1 MVSTR
6 PTKSIHHKRGM
17 NTDMTLQ
24 KRSTTSLNMI
34 GYKNSAVM
42 DLVLFSRNQTI
53 NLRFQSVC
61 IRRLSNQYFKATV
74 MEPLVENLKKQVTCS
89 ICLDTYTDPK
99 ILSCFHTFCCKC
111 LEEHARKTHRQGKFR
126 CPECQAEI
134 DLPEGNRF
142 DRLPTSFHQN
152 TLIGLLETEDREAL
166 LRPPFCS
173 QHKNERLRY
182 FCSSCE
188 VCICPVCFAEDHRGH
203 EFDVIEKALQE
214 DKKHIMLKVDTIKEK
229 ANLFREEIRKLE
241 KTSKDVEMIITIA
254 RQQVSEAAEHVIT
267 KTRLQEKQ
275 LLESLEM
282 TRRKRI
288 ERINSA
294 KQELESLVKQMH
306 QAAEFAENLVQ
317 RSSGLNIIQT
327 KTTLKQKFQELCE
340 VEISR
345 HHPTTFV
352 KFTAASQQHLKLGF
366 IQLSEKPAKA
376 AKSTLKGVD
385 QTFQAGVEAEFTLCS
400 KTAEGE
406 ISNLTDLSDQV
417 EWLIKPTEDVT
428 NVTVQEGED
437 GNLRL
442 KFTPKVPGAYSVE
455 VKINGEKLPSSPF
468 TLPVKERQLVVVGEL
483 DLKCNQG
490 QKFKKPAGIAVNTQG
505 DIVVVDHNVHCV
517 FVFNKEGNF
526 LQQIGTE
533 GADPGQFKGPTDVS
547 FLNNNEILITDN
559 LNNRIQHI
567 NIQTGTV
574 VKTFGKGGE
583 GKGHFHNPLSI
594 CLDDTERI
602 VITEFYNN
610 RVQVMSKEGEA
621 LFTIGDSG
629 PEKLSTPY
637 SCIPYKNIFLVTERD
652 NHVIKAFDASNTFL
666 YKFGEKGN
674 QDGQFN
680 KPCGMCLDGSDNL
693 LVCDH
698 LNNRV
703 QQFSL
708 DGRFTGKTTV
718 PLQSPFQIVTAPD
731 GRILVTSLKAK
742 KIYILK

>member
-1 MVSTR
+1 M
-6 PTKSIHHKRGM
+6 
-17 NTDMTLQ
+17 
-24 KRSTTSLNMI
+24 
-34 GYKNSAVM
+34 
-42 DLVLFSRNQTI
+42 
-53 NLRFQSVC
+53 
-61 IRRLSNQYFKATV
+61 
-74 MEPLVENLKKQVTCS
+74 
-89 ICLDTYTDPK
+89 
-99 ILSCFHTFCCKC
+99 
-111 LEEHARKTHRQGKFR
+111 EEHARKTHRQGKFR
-126 CPECQAEI
+126 CPGCQAEI

-152 TLIGLLETEDREAL
+152 TLIGLLEEDREAL

-188 VCICPVCFAEDHRGH
+188 ACICPVCFAEDHRGH
-203 EFDVIEKALQE
+203 EFDVIEKALQ
-214 DKKHIMLKVDTIKEK
+214 KHRKYIMLNVDTIKEK

-241 KTSKDVEMIITIA
+241 KTSEDVEMIIAIA
-254 RQQVSEAAEHVIT
+254 KQEVSEAAQHVIT
-267 KTRLQEKQ
+267 KTRQQEKQ

-294 KQELESLVKQMH
+294 EQELESLVKQMN

-317 RSSGLNIIQT
+317 SSSGLNIIQT
-327 KTTLKQKFQELCE
+327 KTTLKQKFQELRG

-352 KFTAASQQHLKLGF
+352 KFTAASQQDLKLGF
-366 IQLSEKPAKA
+366 IQLTEKPAKA
-376 AKSTLKGVD
+376 AKSTLEGLD
-385 QTFQAGVEAEFTLCS
+385 RTFQAGVEAELTLCS

-406 ISNLTDLSDQV
+406 TSYQADLSDQV

-428 NVTVQEGED
+428 NVTVQAGED

-455 VKINGEKLPSSPF
+455 VKINGEKLPTCPF
-468 TLPVKERQLVVVGEL
+468 TLPVKERELVVVGEL
-483 DLKCNQG
+483 DLKFNKG
-490 QKFKKPAGIAVNTQG
+490 QEFSGPSGIAVNKQG
-505 DIVVVDHNVHCV
+505 DIAVVDNLGHCV
-517 FVFNKEGNF
+517 FVFNKEGNC
-526 LQQIGTE
+526 LKQIGKE
-533 GADPGQFKGPTDVS
+533 GVDPGQFKHPTGVL
-547 FLNNNEILITDN
+547 FLNDHEVLVTDA

-574 VKTFGKGGE
+574 LKTFGKKDE
-583 GKGHFHNPLSI
+583 GKGHFMSPFSVH
-594 CLDDTERI
+594 LDHANRLVVTEI
-602 VITEFYNN
+602 HNN

-637 SCIPYKNIFLVTERD
+637 SCVPYKNIFLVTERD

-680 KPCGMCLDGSDNL
+680 SPRGMCLDGSNNL
-693 LVCDH
+693 LVCDYF
-698 LNNRV
+698 NNRV

-708 DGRFTGKTTV
+708 DGHFTGKTTV
-718 PLQSPFQIVTAPD
+718 LLQSPLRIVIAPD
-731 GRILVTSLKAK
+731 GRILVTSLVAK

>member
-1 MVSTR
+1 M
-6 PTKSIHHKRGM
+6 
-17 NTDMTLQ
+17 
-24 KRSTTSLNMI
+24 
-34 GYKNSAVM
+34 
-42 DLVLFSRNQTI
+42 
-53 NLRFQSVC
+53 
-61 IRRLSNQYFKATV
+61 
-74 MEPLVENLKKQVTCS
+74 
-89 ICLDTYTDPK
+89 
-99 ILSCFHTFCCKC
+99 
-111 LEEHARKTHRQGKFR
+111 EEHARKTHRQGKFR

-142 DRLPTSFHQN
+142 DRLSTSFIHN
-152 TLIGLLETEDREAL
+152 SLLGLLEMEHREDL

-182 FCSSCE
+182 FCSSCGA
-188 VCICPVCFAEDHRGH
+188 CICPVCFAEDHRGH

-214 DKKHIMLKVDTIKEK
+214 DKKYIMLNVETIKEK
-229 ANLFREEIRKLE
+229 ANLFREEIRKCE
-241 KTSKDVEMIITIA
+241 KTSEDVEMIIAIA
-254 RQQVSEAAEHVIT
+254 KQDVSEAAQQVIT
-267 KTRLQEKQ
+267 KTRQQEKQ

-288 ERINSA
+288 EQINSA
-294 KQELESLVKQMH
+294 KQELESLVKQIH

-317 RSSGLNIIQT
+317 RSPDWDIIKT
-327 KTTLKQKFQELCE
+327 RTTLKHKFQELRG

-352 KFTAASQQHLKLGF
+352 KFTAASQQDLKLGF
-366 IQLSEKPAKA
+366 IQLTEKPAKA
-376 AKSTLKGVD
+376 ATSTVEGLD
-385 QTFQAGVEAEFTLCS
+385 QTFHAGVEAEFTLCP

-406 ISNLTDLSDQV
+406 TSYQADLSDQV

-428 NVTVQEGED
+428 NVTVQAGEE

-442 KFTPKVPGAYSVE
+442 KFTPKVPGAYNVE
-455 VKINGEKLPSSPF
+455 VKINGEKLPTCPF
-468 TLPVKERQLVVVGEL
+468 TLPVKERELVIVGEL
-483 DLKCNQG
+483 DLKFNQG
-490 QKFKKPAGIAVNTQG
+490 QEFRGPSGIAVNKQG
-505 DIVVVDHNVHCV
+505 DIAVVDNLGHCV
-517 FVFNKEGNF
+517 FVFNKEGNC
-526 LQQIGTE
+526 LKQIGKE
-533 GADPGQFKGPTDVS
+533 GVDPGQFKYPTGVL
-547 FLNNNEILITDN
+547 FLNDHEVLVTDA

-574 VKTFGKGGE
+574 LKTFGKKE
-583 GKGHFHNPLSI
+583 KGKGHFMAPCSVH
-594 CLDDTERI
+594 LDHANRLVVTEI
-602 VITEFYNN
+602 HNN

-629 PEKLSTPY
+629 PENLSTPN

-680 KPCGMCLDGSDNL
+680 SPRGMCLDSSYNL
-693 LVCDH
+693 LVCDYF
-698 LNNRV
+698 NNRI
-703 QQFSL
+703 QRFSL
-708 DGRFTGKTTV
+708 DGHFIGKTTV

-742 KIYILK
+742 KIYILR

>member
-1 MVSTR
+1 M
-6 PTKSIHHKRGM
+6 
-17 NTDMTLQ
+17 
-24 KRSTTSLNMI
+24 
-34 GYKNSAVM
+34 
-42 DLVLFSRNQTI
+42 
-53 NLRFQSVC
+53 
-61 IRRLSNQYFKATV
+61 

-111 LEEHARKTHRQGKFR
+111 LEEHATKTHRQGKFR

-134 DLPEGNRF
+134 NLPEGNRF

-152 TLIGLLETEDREAL
+152 SLVGLLETEDREAL

-188 VCICPVCFAEDHRGH
+188 ACICPVCFAEDHRGH
-203 EFDVIEKALQE
+203 EFDVIEKAVQE
-214 DKKHIMLKVDTIKEK
+214 HRKYIMLNVDTIKEK
-229 ANLFREEIRKLE
+229 ANLFREEIGKFE
-241 KTSKDVEMIITIA
+241 KTSEDVEMIIAIA
-254 RQQVSEAAEHVIT
+254 KQDVSEAAQHVIT
-267 KTRLQEKQ
+267 KTRQQEKQ

-282 TRRKRI
+282 TRRERI
-288 ERINSA
+288 EQINSA
-294 KQELESLVKQMH
+294 KQELESLVKQIH

-317 RSSGLNIIQT
+317 RSPGWDIIKT
-327 KTTLKQKFQELCE
+327 KTTLKQKFQELRG

-366 IQLSEKPAKA
+366 IQLTEKPAKA
-376 AKSTLKGVD
+376 ATSTVEGLH
-385 QTFQAGVEAEFTLCS
+385 QTFQAGVEAEFTLCP

-406 ISNLTDLSDQV
+406 ICNQADLNDQV
-417 EWLIKPTEDVT
+417 ELLIKPTKDVT
-428 NVTVQEGED
+428 NASVEEKGE

-442 KFTPKVPGAYSVE
+442 KFTPEVPGAYDVE
-455 VKINGEKLPSSPF
+455 VKINGENLPTSPF
-468 TLPVKERQLVVVGEL
+468 TIPVEEHQLVVVGEL
-483 DLKCNQG
+483 DLKFNQG
-490 QKFKKPAGIAVNTQG
+490 QGFKGPIGIAVNKQG
-505 DIVVVDHNVHCV
+505 DIAVADYDGHCV
-517 FVFNKEGNF
+517 FVFNKEGKCLKQF
-526 LQQIGTE
+526 GE
-533 GADPGQFKGPTDVS
+533 KGKHPGQFTNPVDVT
-547 FLNNNEILITDN
+547 FLNDKEILIADQF
-559 LNNRIQHI
+559 NNRIQHI
-567 NIQTGTV
+567 NIQTEVV
-574 VKTFGKGGE
+574 VKTFGKKGE
-583 GKGHFHNPLSI
+583 GKGHFKVPLSI
-594 CLDDTERI
+594 CLNDTERI
-602 VITEFYNN
+602 VVTEYHNN

-680 KPCGMCLDGSDNL
+680 SPRGMCLDGSKNL
-693 LVCDH
+693 LVCDPD
-698 LNNRV
+698 NNRV
-703 QQFSL
+703 QRFSL
-708 DGRFTGKTTV
+708 DGHFRGKTTV
-718 PLQSPFQIVTAPD
+718 PLQSPLHIVTTPD
-731 GRILVTSLKAK
+731 GRILVTSFKAK

>member
-1 MVSTR
+1 
-6 PTKSIHHKRGM
+6 
-17 NTDMTLQ
+17 
-24 KRSTTSLNMI
+24 MI
-34 GYKNSAVM
+34 PQ
-42 DLVLFSRNQTI
+42 L
-53 NLRFQSVC
+53 SVC
-61 IRRLSNQYFKATV
+61 IRRLNNLYFKAIV

-111 LEEHARKTHRQGKFR
+111 LEEHATKTHRQGKFR

-134 DLPEGNRF
+134 NLPEGNRF

-152 TLIGLLETEDREAL
+152 SLVGLLETEDREAL

-188 VCICPVCFAEDHRGH
+188 ACICPVCFAEDHRGH
-203 EFDVIEKALQE
+203 EFDVIEKAVQE
-214 DKKHIMLKVDTIKEK
+214 HRKYIMLNVDTIKEK
-229 ANLFREEIRKLE
+229 ANLFREEIGKFE
-241 KTSKDVEMIITIA
+241 KTSEDVEMIIAIA
-254 RQQVSEAAEHVIT
+254 KQDVSEAAQHVIT
-267 KTRLQEKQ
+267 KTRQQEKQ

-282 TRRKRI
+282 TRRERI
-288 ERINSA
+288 EQINSA
-294 KQELESLVKQMH
+294 KQELESLVKQIH

-317 RSSGLNIIQT
+317 RSPGWDIIKT
-327 KTTLKQKFQELCE
+327 KTTLKQKFQELRG

-352 KFTAASQQHLKLGF
+352 KFTAASQQDLKLGF
-366 IQLSEKPAKA
+366 IQITQKPAKA
-376 AKSTLKGVD
+376 ATSTVEGLD
-385 QTFQAGVEAEFTLCS
+385 QTFQAGVEAEFTLCP

-406 ISNLTDLSDQV
+406 ICNQADLKEQV
-417 EWLIKPTEDVT
+417 VLLIKPTKDVT
-428 NVTVQEGED
+428 NVSVEKKGD

-442 KFTPKVPGAYSVE
+442 KFTPEVPGAYSVE
-455 VKINGEKLPSSPF
+455 VKINGEKLSTSP
-468 TLPVKERQLVVVGEL
+468 LKLAVKQRQLVVVGEL
-483 DLKCNQG
+483 DLKFNKGQG
-490 QKFKKPAGIAVNTQG
+490 FKGPSGIDLNRQG
-505 DIVVVDHNVHCV
+505 DIAVTDYNGHCV

-526 LQQIGTE
+526 LKKIGKE
-533 GADPGQFKGPTDVS
+533 GTDPGQFKYPTGVL
-547 FLNNNEILITDN
+547 FLNDNEILIADE
-559 LNNRIQHI
+559 LNNRIQRI

-574 VKTFGKGGE
+574 IKTFGKKGNR
-583 GKGHFHNPLSI
+583 KGHFKTPLSI

-602 VITEFYNN
+602 VVTEFYNN

-680 KPCGMCLDGSDNL
+680 SPCGMCLDSSNNL
-693 LVCDH
+693 LVCDYF
-698 LNNRV
+698 NDRV

-708 DGRFTGKTTV
+708 DGRFKGKTTV
-718 PLQSPFQIVTAPD
+718 PLQGPLQIITAPD
-731 GRILVTSLKAK
+731 GRMLVTSRKAK

>member
-1 MVSTR
+1 M
-6 PTKSIHHKRGM
+6 
-17 NTDMTLQ
+17 
-24 KRSTTSLNMI
+24 
-34 GYKNSAVM
+34 
-42 DLVLFSRNQTI
+42 
-53 NLRFQSVC
+53 
-61 IRRLSNQYFKATV
+61 
-74 MEPLVENLKKQVTCS
+74 ENLKKQVTCS

-111 LEEHARKTHRQGKFR
+111 LEEHARNTHRQGKFR

-142 DRLPTSFHQN
+142 DRLSTSFIHN
-152 TLIGLLETEDREAL
+152 SLLGLLETEDREVL
-166 LRPPFCS
+166 LKPPFCS
-173 QHKNERLRY
+173 QHKKERLRY

-188 VCICPVCFAEDHRGH
+188 ACICPVCFAEDHRGH
-203 EFDVIEKALQE
+203 EFDVIEKAVQE
-214 DKKHIMLKVDTIKEK
+214 DKKYIMLNVDTIKEK
-229 ANLFREEIRKLE
+229 ANLFREEIGKFE
-241 KTSKDVEMIITIA
+241 KTSEDVEMIIAIA
-254 RQQVSEAAEHVIT
+254 KQDVSEAAQHVIT
-267 KTRLQEKQ
+267 KTRQQEKQ

-288 ERINSA
+288 EQINSA
-294 KQELESLVKQMH
+294 KQELESLVKQIH
-306 QAAEFAENLVQ
+306 QAAQFAENLVQ
-317 RSSGLNIIQT
+317 RSPGWDIIKT
-327 KTTLKQKFQELCE
+327 RTTLKHKFQELRG

-352 KFTAASQQHLKLGF
+352 KFTAASQQDLKLGF
-366 IQLSEKPAKA
+366 IQLTEKPAKA
-376 AKSTLKGVD
+376 ATSTVEGLD
-385 QTFQAGVEAEFTLCS
+385 QTFQAGVEAEFTLCP

-406 ISNLTDLSDQV
+406 TSYQADLSDQV
-417 EWLIKPTEDVT
+417 QWLIKPTEDVT
-428 NVTVQEGED
+428 NVTVQAGEE

-442 KFTPKVPGAYSVE
+442 KFTPKVPGAYNVE
-455 VKINGEKLPSSPF
+455 VKINGEKLPTCPF

-483 DLKCNQG
+483 DLKFNQG
-490 QKFKKPAGIAVNTQG
+490 QEVKGPSGIAVNRQG
-505 DIVVVDHNVHCV
+505 DIAVVDYYGHCV
-517 FVFNKEGNF
+517 FVFNKEGNC
-526 LQQIGTE
+526 LQQIGKE
-533 GADPGQFKGPTDVS
+533 GTGPGQFKNPNGVS
-547 FLNNNEILITDN
+547 FLNNNEILIADQS
-559 LNNRIQHI
+559 NNRIQHI
-567 NIQTGTV
+567 NIQTGSV
-574 VKTFGKGGE
+574 VKTFGKKGE
-583 GKGHFHNPLSI
+583 GKGHFKNPLSI
-594 CLDDTERI
+594 CFDDTERI
-602 VITEFYNN
+602 VVSEFSNN

-680 KPCGMCLDGSDNL
+680 SPRGMCLGGSDNL
-693 LVCDH
+693 LVCDYF
-698 LNNRV
+698 NDRV

>member
-1 MVSTR
+1 
-6 PTKSIHHKRGM
+6 
-17 NTDMTLQ
+17 
-24 KRSTTSLNMI
+24 
-34 GYKNSAVM
+34 
-42 DLVLFSRNQTI
+42 
-53 NLRFQSVC
+53 
-61 IRRLSNQYFKATV
+61 
-74 MEPLVENLKKQVTCS
+74 MEPLVKNLKKQVTCS

-111 LEEHARKTHRQGKFR
+111 LKEHARNTHRQGKFR

-134 DLPEGNRF
+134 DLPESNRF
-142 DRLPTSFHQN
+142 DRLSTSFIHN
-152 TLIGLLETEDREAL
+152 SLLGLLETEDREDL

-188 VCICPVCFAEDHRGH
+188 ACICPVCLVEDHRGH
-203 EFDVIEKALQE
+203 EFDVIEKAVEE
-214 DKKHIMLKVDTIKEK
+214 DKKYIMLNVDTIKEK
-229 ANLFREEIRKLE
+229 VNLFREEIRKLE
-241 KTSKDVEMIITIA
+241 KTSEDVEMIIAIA
-254 RQQVSEAAEHVIT
+254 KQEVSKAAQQVIT
-267 KTRLQEKQ
+267 KTRQQEKQ

-288 ERINSA
+288 EQINSA
-294 KQELESLVKQMH
+294 KQELESLVKQIH
-306 QAAEFAENLVQ
+306 QAAQFAENLVQ
-317 RSSGLNIIQT
+317 RSPGWDIIKT
-327 KTTLKQKFQELCE
+327 RTTLKHKFQELRG

-352 KFTAASQQHLKLGF
+352 KFTVASQQDLKLGF
-366 IQLSEKPAKA
+366 IQLTEKPAKA
-376 AKSTLKGVD
+376 ATSTVEGLD
-385 QTFQAGVEAEFTLCS
+385 QTFQAGVEAEFTLCP

-406 ISNLTDLSDQV
+406 TSYQADLSDQV

-428 NVTVQEGED
+428 NVTVQAGEE

-442 KFTPKVPGAYSVE
+442 KFTPKVPGAYNVE
-455 VKINGEKLPSSPF
+455 VKINGEKLPTCPF
-468 TLPVKERQLVVVGEL
+468 TLPVKERELVIVGEL
-483 DLKCNQG
+483 DLKFNKG
-490 QKFKKPAGIAVNTQG
+490 QKFRGPSGIAVNKQG
-505 DIVVVDHNVHCV
+505 DIAVVDNLGHCV
-517 FVFNKEGNF
+517 FVFNKEGNCSK
-526 LQQIGTE
+526 QIGKE
-533 GADPGQFKGPTDVS
+533 GTHPGQFKYPYDVL
-547 FLNNNEILITDN
+547 FLNNNELLIADQA
-559 LNNRIQHI
+559 NNRIQHI
-567 NIQTGTV
+567 NIQTGSV
-574 VKTFGKGGE
+574 VKTFGKKGE
-583 GKGHFHNPLSI
+583 RKGHFKTPLSI
-594 CLDDTERI
+594 CLDDTER
-602 VITEFYNN
+602 VVVTELSNN
-610 RVQVMSKEGEA
+610 RVQVMSKEGKA

-652 NHVIKAFDASNTFL
+652 NHVIKAFDASKTFL

-680 KPCGMCLDGSDNL
+680 SPRGMCLDSSYNL
-693 LVCDH
+693 LVCDYF
-698 LNNRV
+698 NNRV

>member
-1 MVSTR
+1 
-6 PTKSIHHKRGM
+6 
-17 NTDMTLQ
+17 
-24 KRSTTSLNMI
+24 
-34 GYKNSAVM
+34 
-42 DLVLFSRNQTI
+42 
-53 NLRFQSVC
+53 
-61 IRRLSNQYFKATV
+61 

-111 LEEHARKTHRQGKFR
+111 LKEHARKTHRQGKFR

-142 DRLPTSFHQN
+142 DRLSTSFIHN
-152 TLIGLLETEDREAL
+152 SLLGLLETEDREDL

-203 EFDVIEKALQE
+203 EFDVIEKVLQE
-214 DKKHIMLKVDTIKEK
+214 DKKYIMLNVETIKEK

-241 KTSKDVEMIITIA
+241 KTSGDVEMIITIA
-254 RQQVSEAAEHVIT
+254 KQQVSEAAQHVIT
-267 KTRLQEKQ
+267 KTLQQEKQ

-282 TRRKRI
+282 TRRKRT
-288 ERINSA
+288 ERIHSA
-294 KQELESLVKQMH
+294 KEELESLVKQMH

-317 RSSGLNIIQT
+317 SSPGLNIIQT
-327 KTTLKQKFQELCE
+327 KTTLKQKFQELHG

-345 HHPTTFV
+345 HHLTTFV
-352 KFTAASQQHLKLGF
+352 KFTAASQQDLKLGF
-366 IQLSEKPAKA
+366 IQLTEKPAKA
-376 AKSTLKGVD
+376 ATSTVEGLD
-385 QTFQAGVEAEFTLCS
+385 QTFQAGVEAEFTLCP

-406 ISNLTDLSDQV
+406 TSYQADLSDQV

-428 NVTVQEGED
+428 NVTVQGED

-442 KFTPKVPGAYSVE
+442 KFTPKVPGAYRVE
-455 VKINGEKLPSSPF
+455 VTINGEKLPSSPF

-483 DLKCNQG
+483 DLKFNQG
-490 QKFKKPAGIAVNTQG
+490 QKLKKVAEIAVNTQG
-505 DIVVVDHNVHCV
+505 DIVVVDNLGHCV
-517 FVFNKEGNF
+517 FVFNRGGNF
-526 LQQIGTE
+526 LKQIGKE
-533 GADPGQFKGPTDVS
+533 GADPGQFKYPVGVS
-547 FLNNNEILITDN
+547 FLNSNEILITDQ

-567 NIQTGTV
+567 NIQTGSV
-574 VKTFGKGGE
+574 VKTFGKKGNR
-583 GKGHFHNPLSI
+583 KGHFNTPLSI
-594 CLDDTERI
+594 CLDDKERI
-602 VITEFYNN
+602 VVTEFYNN

-652 NHVIKAFDASNTFL
+652 NHVIKAFDSSNTFQ

-680 KPCGMCLDGSDNL
+680 SPRGMCLDGSDNL
-693 LVCDH
+693 LVCDSR
-698 LNNRV
+698 NNRV

-731 GRILVTSLKAK
+731 GRILVTSHTAK

>member
-1 MVSTR
+1 M
-6 PTKSIHHKRGM
+6 
-17 NTDMTLQ
+17 
-24 KRSTTSLNMI
+24 
-34 GYKNSAVM
+34 
-42 DLVLFSRNQTI
+42 
-53 NLRFQSVC
+53 
-61 IRRLSNQYFKATV
+61 
-74 MEPLVENLKKQVTCS
+74 
-89 ICLDTYTDPK
+89 
-99 ILSCFHTFCCKC
+99 
-111 LEEHARKTHRQGKFR
+111 EEHARKTHRQGKFR

-166 LRPPFCS
+166 LRPPFCL

-203 EFDVIEKALQE
+203 EFDVIEKVLQE
-214 DKKHIMLKVDTIKEK
+214 DKKYIMLNVETIKEK

-241 KTSKDVEMIITIA
+241 KTSEDDEMIIAIA
-254 RQQVSEAAEHVIT
+254 KQQVSEAAQYVIT

-294 KQELESLVKQMH
+294 KEELESLVKQMN

-317 RSSGLNIIQT
+317 SSSGLNIIQT
-327 KTTLKQKFQELCE
+327 KTTLKLKFQELRG

-352 KFTAASQQHLKLGF
+352 KFTATSQQHLKLGF
-366 IQLSEKPAKA
+366 IQLTEKPAKA
-376 AKSTLKGVD
+376 AKSTLEGLD
-385 QTFQAGVEAEFTLCS
+385 RTFFAGVEAELTLCP

-406 ISNLTDLSDQV
+406 TSYQADLSDQV

-428 NVTVQEGED
+428 NVTVQAGEE

-442 KFTPKVPGAYSVE
+442 KFTPKVPGAYNVE
-455 VKINGEKLPSSPF
+455 VKINGEKLPTCPF
-468 TLPVKERQLVVVGEL
+468 TLPVKERELVIVGEL
-483 DLKCNQG
+483 DLKFNKG
-490 QKFKKPAGIAVNTQG
+490 QKFRGPSGIAVNKQG
-505 DIVVVDHNVHCV
+505 DIAVVDNLGHCV
-517 FVFNKEGNF
+517 FVFNKEGNC
-526 LQQIGTE
+526 LKQIGKE
-533 GADPGQFKGPTDVS
+533 GVDPGQFKYPTGVL
-547 FLNNNEILITDN
+547 FLNDHEVLVTDA

-574 VKTFGKGGE
+574 LKTFGKKGE
-583 GKGHFHNPLSI
+583 GKGHFMVPYSVH
-594 CLDDTERI
+594 LDHANRLIVTETR
-602 VITEFYNN
+602 NN

-680 KPCGMCLDGSDNL
+680 SPRGMCLDGSNNF
-693 LVCDH
+693 LVCDSR
-698 LNNRV
+698 NNRV

-718 PLQSPFQIVTAPD
+718 PLKDPRRIVTAPD
-731 GRILVTSLKAK
+731 GSILVTSFGAN
-742 KIYILK
+742 KIYILR